1 MFKVTKNSGVNFFV
15 DLARNPNGYLK
26 KSYSYLLEKYPTANW
41 FAKVD
46 DDQFVRPGK
55 LQKYLENIVELSRN
69 DEVKVS
75 DPINDYIVQGGR
87 DIQVQDFSGYQKYGP
102 EK

>member
-1 MFKVTKNSGVNFFV
+1 M
-15 DLARNPNGYLK
+15 
-26 KSYSYLLEKYPTANW
+26 KSSFGSTGGATIFRCKI
-41 FAKVD
+41 FQGIKSMD
-46 DDQFVRPGK
+46 
-55 LQKYLENIVELSRN
+55 LENIVKLNRN